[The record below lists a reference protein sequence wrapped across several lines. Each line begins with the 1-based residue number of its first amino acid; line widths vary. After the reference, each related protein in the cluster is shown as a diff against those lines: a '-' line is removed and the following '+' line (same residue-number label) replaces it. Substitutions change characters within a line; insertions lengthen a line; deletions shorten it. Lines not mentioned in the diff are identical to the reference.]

1 MRAICRAGV
10 FFDTGTNLAYCY
22 CNYIDQLET
31 KEGGIKEKSKNG
43 PNRNKQ
49 EQTKKQ
55 TPSKEWH
62 KRRNQKDEELKDFIE
77 RVLRNTNV
85 SCNDS
90 IDIAKEIC
98 KVNPFSMS

>member
-1 MRAICRAGV
+1 M
-10 FFDTGTNLAYCY
+10 
-22 CNYIDQLET
+22 
-31 KEGGIKEKSKNG
+31 GIKVTIEV
-43 PNRNKQ
+43 
-49 EQTKKQ
+49 
-55 TPSKEWH
+55 SKEDVETLAQTMEYTE
-62 KRRNQKDEELKDFIE
+62 NEELKEFIE

>member
-1 MRAICRAGV
+1 M
-10 FFDTGTNLAYCY
+10 
-22 CNYIDQLET
+22 
-31 KEGGIKEKSKNG
+31 GIKVTIEV
-43 PNRNKQ
+43 
-49 EQTKKQ
+49 
-55 TPSKEWH
+55 SKEDVETLA
-62 KRRNQKDEELKDFIE
+62 QTMEYTEDDELKDFIE

>member
-1 MRAICRAGV
+1 M
-10 FFDTGTNLAYCY
+10 
-22 CNYIDQLET
+22 
-31 KEGGIKEKSKNG
+31 GIKLTIEV
-43 PNRNKQ
+43 
-49 EQTKKQ
+49 
-55 TPSKEWH
+55 SKEDVETLA
-62 KRRNQKDEELKDFIE
+62 QTMECTEDEELKDFVE

>member
-1 MRAICRAGV
+1 M
-10 FFDTGTNLAYCY
+10 
-22 CNYIDQLET
+22 
-31 KEGGIKEKSKNG
+31 GIKVTIEV
-43 PNRNKQ
+43 
-49 EQTKKQ
+49 
-55 TPSKEWH
+55 SKEDVETLA
-62 KRRNQKDEELKDFIE
+62 QTMECTEDEELKDFIE

>member
-1 MRAICRAGV
+1 MGV
-10 FFDTGTNLAYCY
+10 RVV
-22 CNYIDQLET
+22 IEV
-31 KEGGIKEKSKNG
+31 
-43 PNRNKQ
+43 
-49 EQTKKQ
+49 
-55 TPSKEWH
+55 SKEDVEMLS
-62 KRRNQKDEELKDFIE
+62 QTMDYTDDEELKDFIE

>member
-1 MRAICRAGV
+1 M
-10 FFDTGTNLAYCY
+10 
-22 CNYIDQLET
+22 
-31 KEGGIKEKSKNG
+31 GIKVTIEV
-43 PNRNKQ
+43 
-49 EQTKKQ
+49 
-55 TPSKEWH
+55 SKEDVETLA
-62 KRRNQKDEELKDFIE
+62 QTMEYTEDEELKDFIE

>member
-1 MRAICRAGV
+1 MGV
-10 FFDTGTNLAYCY
+10 KVT
-22 CNYIDQLET
+22 IEV
-31 KEGGIKEKSKNG
+31 
-43 PNRNKQ
+43 
-49 EQTKKQ
+49 
-55 TPSKEWH
+55 SKEDVETLA
-62 KRRNQKDEELKDFIE
+62 QTMEYTEDEELKDFIE

>member
-1 MRAICRAGV
+1 M
-10 FFDTGTNLAYCY
+10 
-22 CNYIDQLET
+22 
-31 KEGGIKEKSKNG
+31 GIKVTIEV
-43 PNRNKQ
+43 
-49 EQTKKQ
+49 
-55 TPSKEWH
+55 SKEDVETLAQTMEYTE
-62 KRRNQKDEELKDFIE
+62 NEDLKDFIE

>member
-1 MRAICRAGV
+1 M
-10 FFDTGTNLAYCY
+10 
-22 CNYIDQLET
+22 
-31 KEGGIKEKSKNG
+31 GIKVTIEV
-43 PNRNKQ
+43 NK
-49 EQTKKQ
+49 EDVETLAQTMEY
-55 TPSKEWH
+55 TE
-62 KRRNQKDEELKDFIE
+62 DEELKDFIE

>member
-1 MRAICRAGV
+1 M
-10 FFDTGTNLAYCY
+10 
-22 CNYIDQLET
+22 
-31 KEGGIKEKSKNG
+31 GIKVTIEV
-43 PNRNKQ
+43 
-49 EQTKKQ
+49 
-55 TPSKEWH
+55 SKEDVETLA
-62 KRRNQKDEELKDFIE
+62 QIMEYTEDEELKDFIE

>member
-1 MRAICRAGV
+1 M
-10 FFDTGTNLAYCY
+10 
-22 CNYIDQLET
+22 
-31 KEGGIKEKSKNG
+31 GIKVTIEV
-43 PNRNKQ
+43 
-49 EQTKKQ
+49 
-55 TPSKEWH
+55 SKEDVETLAQTMEYTE
-62 KRRNQKDEELKDFIE
+62 NEELKDFIE

>member
-1 MRAICRAGV
+1 M
-10 FFDTGTNLAYCY
+10 
-22 CNYIDQLET
+22 
-31 KEGGIKEKSKNG
+31 GIKVTIEVIK
-43 PNRNKQ
+43 
-49 EQTKKQ
+49 EDFETLVQTMEC
-55 TPSKEWH
+55 TE
-62 KRRNQKDEELKDFIE
+62 DEELKDFIE

>member
-1 MRAICRAGV
+1 MGV
-10 FFDTGTNLAYCY
+10 RVV
-22 CNYIDQLET
+22 IEV
-31 KEGGIKEKSKNG
+31 
-43 PNRNKQ
+43 
-49 EQTKKQ
+49 
-55 TPSKEWH
+55 SKEDVEMLS
-62 KRRNQKDEELKDFIE
+62 QTMDYTDDEDLKDFIE

>member
-1 MRAICRAGV
+1 M
-10 FFDTGTNLAYCY
+10 
-22 CNYIDQLET
+22 
-31 KEGGIKEKSKNG
+31 GIKV
-43 PNRNKQ
+43 
-49 EQTKKQ
+49 TIAV
-55 TPSKEWH
+55 SKEDVETLA
-62 KRRNQKDEELKDFIE
+62 QTMEYTEDEELKDFIE

>member
-1 MRAICRAGV
+1 M
-10 FFDTGTNLAYCY
+10 
-22 CNYIDQLET
+22 
-31 KEGGIKEKSKNG
+31 GIKVTIEV
-43 PNRNKQ
+43 
-49 EQTKKQ
+49 
-55 TPSKEWH
+55 SKEDVETLA
-62 KRRNQKDEELKDFIE
+62 QTMEYTEDEELKGFIE

>member
-1 MRAICRAGV
+1 M
-10 FFDTGTNLAYCY
+10 
-22 CNYIDQLET
+22 
-31 KEGGIKEKSKNG
+31 GIKVTIEV
-43 PNRNKQ
+43 
-49 EQTKKQ
+49 
-55 TPSKEWH
+55 SKEDVETLV
-62 KRRNQKDEELKDFIE
+62 QTMECTEDEELKDFIE